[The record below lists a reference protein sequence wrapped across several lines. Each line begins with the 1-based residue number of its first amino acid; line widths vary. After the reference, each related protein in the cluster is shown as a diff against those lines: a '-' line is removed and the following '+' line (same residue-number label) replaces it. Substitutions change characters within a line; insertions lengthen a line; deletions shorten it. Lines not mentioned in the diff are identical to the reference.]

1 LPIKVL
7 VKKEVSDKIDG
18 LHIDLKDR
26 IKEALKELETT
37 WPMCRL
43 DIKKLQGYDNHYRI
57 RVGDYRIL
65 FFRESGIAKVYD
77 VSHRRD
83 VYKGK
88 D

>member
-7 VKKEVSDKIDG
+7 VKKEINDKING
-18 LHIDLKDR
+18 FHSDLKSR
-26 IKEALKELETT
+26 IKEALRDLETT

-43 DIKKLQGYDNHYRI
+43 DIKKLKGYDNHYRI

-65 FFRESGIAKVYD
+65 FFRESGTAKVYD

-88 D
+88 N